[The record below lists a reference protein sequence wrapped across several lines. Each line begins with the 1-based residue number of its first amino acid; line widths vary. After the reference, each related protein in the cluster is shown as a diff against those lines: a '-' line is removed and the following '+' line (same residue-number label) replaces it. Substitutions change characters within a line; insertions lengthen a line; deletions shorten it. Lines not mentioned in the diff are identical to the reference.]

1 MTTAFVLAAFGLFL
15 IYLEFFFPSGVSAV
29 IAAGLLVT
37 SIIFF
42 GFRGYA
48 WGWIVLYS
56 IILLVLVLLV
66 CKAALSHVK
75 SRVSHKAD
83 QEGFVAVP
91 VDKKLIGQDATTL
104 SELKPS
110 GHILVHGKKL
120 PALSDTGYIP
130 QGTSVMITG
139 VRGANYIVQTKD

>member
-1 MTTAFVLAAFGLFL
+1 MITAFVLAAFGLLL

-29 IAAGLLVT
+29 IAAGLLIT

-48 WGWIVLYS
+48 WGWIAFYS

-66 CKAALSHVK
+66 CKMAIGHVK
-75 SRVSHKAD
+75 GRVSHKAD
-83 QEGFVAVP
+83 QEGYIAAP
-91 VDKKLIGQDATTL
+91 LDKTLIGAEGVAI

-110 GHILVHGKKL
+110 GHILVQGKKL
-120 PALSDTGYIP
+120 PAQSDTGYIP
-130 QGTSVMITG
+130 QNTSVIITG
-139 VRGANYIVQTKD
+139 VRGANYIVKTKE

>member
-1 MTTAFVLAAFGLFL
+1 MITAFVLAAFGLFL
-15 IYLEFFFPSGVSAV
+15 IYLEFFFPSGISAV

-42 GFRGYA
+42 GFKGYS

-66 CKAALSHVK
+66 CKAAIKNVK

-83 QEGFVAVP
+83 QEGFVAAT
-91 VDKKLIGQDATTL
+91 VDKNLIGQDATTL

-110 GHILVHGKKL
+110 GHILMQGRKL
-120 PALSDTGYIP
+120 SALSDTGYIP
-130 QGTSVMITG
+130 QGTSVTITG
-139 VRGANYIVQTKD
+139 VRGANYIVKTKE